1 MTEITG
7 TVTCLAVSEH
17 AAFTAIKNASGTV
30 ETFSLWFSGSGG
42 EPTPSELEA
51 RVANSM
57 WVSMLAAAHT
67 NGSKITVIHPD
78 NSSQI
83 ASLRLGPLP
92 L

>member
-1 MTEITG
+1 MAEMTG

-17 AAFTAIKNASGTV
+17 AAFTTIKNASGTV
-30 ETFSLWFSGSGG
+30 EAFSLWFSGSGG

-57 WVSMLAAAHT
+57 WVSMLAAAHS
-67 NGSKITVIHPD
+67 NGLKITVVHPD

-83 ASLRLGPLP
+83 TSLRLGPLP

>member
-17 AAFTAIKNASGTV
+17 AAFTAIKDASGTV

>member
-1 MTEITG
+1 MTEMTG

-30 ETFSLWFSGSGG
+30 ESFSLWFSGSGG

-57 WVSMLAAAHT
+57 WVSMLAAAHVS
-67 NGSKITVIHPD
+67 GSKITVLHQD

-83 ASLRLGPLP
+83 TSIRLGPLP

>member
-1 MTEITG
+1 MAEITG

-30 ETFSLWFSGSGG
+30 ETFSLFFSISGG
-42 EPTPSELEA
+42 QPTPSDLEVH
-51 RVANSM
+51 VANST

-67 NGSKITVIHPD
+67 NGTKITVVHPD
-78 NSSQI
+78 NSSRI

>member
-67 NGSKITVIHPD
+67 NGSKITVVHPD
-78 NSSQI
+78 NSSKI
-83 ASLRLGPLP
+83 TSLRLGPLP